1 MMTDK
6 VVLIRG
12 EGMGQGN
19 EELGMLLMAN
29 FLRMLSE
36 DKGQTPRMIFC
47 LNHGVKLACRGS
59 IMLAHLAKL
68 VANGCNLVLCK
79 TCLEYLE
86 LMDQVAVGKVGGMND
101 FIEQSSRYEVVTV

>member
-1 MMTDK
+1 MTRNK

-19 EELGMLLMAN
+19 DELGKLLLAN

-36 DKGQTPRMIFC
+36 DKGKAPRMVFC
-47 LNHGVKLACRGS
+47 LNHGVKIACQGS
-59 IMLAHLAKL
+59 PMLAHLTKL
-68 VANGCNLVLCK
+68 VENGTNLLLCK
-79 TCLEYLE
+79 TCLEYLN

-101 FIEQSSRYEVVTV
+101 FIREASHYEVITV

>member
-6 VVLIRG
+6 VIVIRG

-19 EELGMLLMAN
+19 EELGMLLLTN

-36 DKGQTPRMIFC
+36 DKSKTPRMIFC
-47 LNHGVKLACRGS
+47 LNHGVKVACKGS
-59 IMLAHLAKL
+59 IMLAHLSKL

-79 TCLEYLE
+79 TCLEYLD

-101 FIEQSSRYEVVTV
+101 FIAQASLSEVIAV